1 VSIMDESEKIR
12 ARTEARIGKIESLER
27 RVTKPGGASIEID
40 ADEAKILALALDLLI
55 EREIRRMRAMEWAP
69 VVRALKGEKA

>member
-1 VSIMDESEKIR
+1 MDESEKIR

-27 RVTKPGGASIEID
+27 RVTKPGASIEID